1 MTSDM
6 ERNEIQ
12 QIREQ
17 MVKKSADGRSVRT
30 ADERLKERMIHE
42 NAMKLGINLKMTD
55 SAEKE
60 NNYRNLALLYV
71 LEGKEVPEDL
81 LEKIVL
87 EDQRQEEKSC

>member
-1 MTSDM
+1 
-6 ERNEIQ
+6 
-12 QIREQ
+12 

-81 LEKIVL
+81 LEKIIL

>member
-30 ADERLKERMIHE
+30 ADEKLKERMIHE

>member
-71 LEGKEVPEDL
+71 LEVKEVPEDL
-81 LEKIVL
+81 LEKIIL

>member
-81 LEKIVL
+81 LEKIIL

>member
-30 ADERLKERMIHE
+30 ADEKLKERMIHE

-81 LEKIVL
+81 LEKIIL

>member
-1 MTSDM
+1 MTSDI
-6 ERNEIQ
+6 ERNAIQ

-60 NNYRNLALLYV
+60 NNYRNLALLYI

-81 LEKIVL
+81 LKKIAL
-87 EDQRQEEKSC
+87 EEQRQEEETR